1 MASTALHVARLVL
14 RQDEGAESQPE
25 EVITCGGD
33 NEYDGR
39 MGTRISSIFVI
50 LVASSFGAY
59 KKPRRSSHAH
69 ITQVPCSPF

>member
-1 MASTALHVARLVL
+1 MASTALNIARLVL

-25 EVITCGGD
+25 EVITCGSD

-50 LVASSFGAY
+50 LVASSFGMYNSLPSPHTNIA
-59 KKPRRSSHAH
+59 
-69 ITQVPCSPF
+69 QVPCSQY

>member
-1 MASTALHVARLVL
+1 MASTALDIARLVL
-14 RQDEGAESQPE
+14 RQDDGAESQPE

-50 LVASSFGAY
+50 LVASSFGVY
-59 KKPRRSSHAH
+59 KKLRRSSHTNIA
-69 ITQVPCSPF
+69 QVPCSPC

>member
-1 MASTALHVARLVL
+1 MASTALNIARLVL

-25 EVITCGGD
+25 EVITCGSD

-50 LVASSFGAY
+50 LVASSFGMYNTSLPSPHTNIA
-59 KKPRRSSHAH
+59 
-69 ITQVPCSPF
+69 QVPCSQY

>member
-1 MASTALHVARLVL
+1 MASTALDIARLVL
-14 RQDEGAESQPE
+14 RQDDGAESQPE

-50 LVASSFGAY
+50 LVASSFGVY
-59 KKPRRSSHAH
+59 KKLH
-69 ITQVPCSPF
+69 